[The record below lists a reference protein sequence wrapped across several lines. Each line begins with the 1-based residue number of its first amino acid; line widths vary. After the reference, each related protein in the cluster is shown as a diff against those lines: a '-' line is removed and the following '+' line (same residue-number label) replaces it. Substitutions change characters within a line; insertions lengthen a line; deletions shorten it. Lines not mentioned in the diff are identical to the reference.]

1 MPVCY
6 EVCSALN
13 RSLTKRTALDMF
25 QSAEMKVQLHQKK
38 RKTER
43 PLVFSN
49 LVSHSPGDACLL
61 QNSHRGR
68 KKLHVC
74 PYEGLGSRVQR
85 AQPAGEAVVRFFAKT
100 RADGAHKRC
109 GEKRAGS

>member
-1 MPVCY
+1 M
-6 EVCSALN
+6 L
-13 RSLTKRTALDMF
+13 RSLLCPQPKSYKENSFGHVSVCRDEGTA
-25 QSAEMKVQLHQKK
+25 SPEEKK
-38 RKTER
+38 DREAAGFLKSG
-43 PLVFSN
+43 L
-49 LVSHSPGDACLL
+49 SHSPGDACLL
-61 QNSHRGR
+61 ENSHRGR